1 VLLIG
6 DSISIG
12 YTLPVREQL
21 AGKAN
26 VHRPPANCGPT
37 TRGLKNLNTW
47 LGGGKWDVI
56 HFNFGLHDLKYIDD
70 AGKNTSPAK
79 GHQQVPIEQYEQNLE
94 KLTERLKRTGAV
106 LIFATTT
113 PVPPGEPQRVHDDAI
128 KYNQTALRVLSR
140 HGVRINDLH
149 AFCLPR
155 LKEIQRPGDV
165 HFTPAGYDALAEE
178 VAKQIEAALK
188 TRQARSQ

>member
-1 VLLIG
+1 
-6 DSISIG
+6 
-12 YTLPVREQL
+12 
-21 AGKAN
+21 
-26 VHRPPANCGPT
+26 
-37 TRGLKNLNTW
+37 
-47 LGGGKWDVI
+47 
-56 HFNFGLHDLKYIDD
+56 
-70 AGKNTSPAK
+70 
-79 GHQQVPIEQYEQNLE
+79 
-94 KLTERLKRTGAV
+94 
-106 LIFATTT
+106 
-113 PVPPGEPQRVHDDAI
+113 VHDDAI